1 MGAGML
7 KHGGRG
13 VVWLVAVAAL
23 AFGGWWWSRP
33 APVEAKLVEVEAGVV
48 EARVAN
54 TRGGTV
60 NACRRARL
68 APAMGGTIEV
78 LAAREGTV
86 VEPGELLVGLWNR
99 DLTAQVTLAES
110 ETRAAQSN
118 TEQACLRAE
127 VGRRE
132 ADRLVRLRERDLV
145 AEELVD
151 QAVTEAAVRE
161 AACRAARANP
171 EVARSRIAVARA
183 ALERSEI
190 RAPFAGVVAEVNG
203 ELGEYVTP
211 SPPGIATLP
220 VVDLVESGCLYVSA
234 PIDEVDAP
242 AVQSGQAA
250 RVTLDAF
257 RERTFDGTV
266 RRVAPYV
273 QEFEKQART
282 VEIEVEL
289 DPDQLAGLLPGY
301 TADVEVLLERHENA
315 LRVPAAALDAADR
328 VLRYRP
334 ADGKLEEVAVQ
345 VGLRNWQFVEVLGG
359 LSRGERVAL
368 PDEGVAAGAAVVP
381 ASDAP

>member
-1 MGAGML
+1 MQRRW
-7 KHGGRG
+7 GR
-13 VVWLVAVAAL
+13 WITLAAVLAAAL
-23 AFGGWWWSRP
+23 AGSWWLARP
-33 APVEAKLVEVEAGVV
+33 VPVVATLVEVAPGTV
-48 EARVAN
+48 EALVAN

-60 NACRRARL
+60 IACRRARL
-68 APAMGGTIEV
+68 APATGGTIEV
-78 LAAREGTV
+78 LAAREGSV
-86 VEPGELLVGLWNR
+86 VEPGALLVGLWNR
-99 DLTAQVTLAES
+99 DLLAQVTLAES
-110 ETRAAQSN
+110 EARAAQSN

-132 ADRLVRLRERDLV
+132 ANRLVQLRERKLV
-145 AEELVD
+145 AEESVD
-151 QAVTEAAVRE
+151 QAVTEAAARE
-161 AACRAARANP
+161 AACSAARANA

-183 ALERSEI
+183 SLERSEI

-242 AVQSGQAA
+242 AVRRGQRA

-257 RERTFDGTV
+257 RERAFGGTV

-289 DPDQLAGLLPGY
+289 DPDQLEGLLPGY
-301 TADVEVLLERHENA
+301 TADVEVLLERRDGV
-315 LRVPAAALDAADR
+315 LRIPAAALGEEDR

-334 ADGKLEEVAVQ
+334 GDGTLEEVALQ
-345 VGLRNWQFVEVLGG
+345 VGLRNWQFAEVRGG
-359 LSRGERVAL
+359 LTRGDRVAL

-381 ASDAP
+381 AAPRTP

>member
-1 MGAGML
+1 MQMRWTRWTLLTIAF
-7 KHGGRG
+7 
-13 VVWLVAVAAL
+13 AAL
-23 AFGGWWWSRP
+23 AAGGWWLSRP
-33 APVEAKLVEVEAGVV
+33 EPVVVSLVEVAPGPV
-48 EARVAN
+48 ESLVAN
-54 TRGGTV
+54 TRAGTV

-68 APAMGGTIEV
+68 APAMGGTIER
-78 LAAREGTV
+78 LAAREGAV
-86 VEPGELLVGLWNR
+86 VETGALLVSLWNR
-99 DLTAQVTLAES
+99 DLEAQVVLAES
-110 ETRAAQSN
+110 EARAASSN

-132 ADRLVRLRERDLV
+132 ANRLVTLRERDLV
-145 AEELVD
+145 AEERVD
-151 QAVTEAAVRE
+151 QAVTEASARE
-161 AACRAARANP
+161 AACRAARANA

-183 ALERSEI
+183 ARERSEI

-242 AVQSGQAA
+242 EVRRGQPA
-250 RVTLDAF
+250 RVGLDAF

-289 DPDQLAGLLPGY
+289 DPGQLAGLLPGY
-301 TADVEVLLERHENA
+301 TADVEVLLARHDNA
-315 LRVPAAALDAADR
+315 LRIPAAALDEADR

-334 ADGKLEEVAVQ
+334 ADGTLESVAVR
-345 VGLRNWQFVEVLGG
+345 VGLRNWQQVEVLEG
-359 LSRGERVAL
+359 LARGDLVAL
-368 PDEGVAAGAAVVP
+368 PDEGVVAGAAVVP
-381 ASDAP
+381 APATP

>member
-1 MGAGML
+1 MQM
-7 KHGGRG
+7 R
-13 VVWLVAVAAL
+13 WTRWTLVTATFAAL
-23 AFGGWWWSRP
+23 AAGGWWLSRP
-33 APVEAKLVEVEAGVV
+33 APIAVTLVEVLPGPV
-48 EARVAN
+48 ESLVAN
-54 TRGGTV
+54 TRAGTV

-68 APAMGGTIEV
+68 APAMGGTIER
-78 LAAREGTV
+78 LAAREGAV
-86 VEPGELLVGLWNR
+86 VEAGALLVSLWNR
-99 DLTAQVTLAES
+99 DLEAQVALAES
-110 ETRAAQSN
+110 EARAAQSN

-132 ADRLVRLRERDLV
+132 ANRLVKLRERELV
-145 AEELVD
+145 AEERVD
-151 QAVTEAAVRE
+151 QAVTEAAARE
-161 AACRAARANP
+161 AACRAARANA

-183 ALERSEI
+183 ARERSEI

-242 AVQSGQAA
+242 EVRRGQTA

-289 DPDQLAGLLPGY
+289 DPGQLAGLLPGY
-301 TADVEVLLERHENA
+301 TADVEVLLDRHENA
-315 LRVPAAALDAADR
+315 LHIPAAALDEADR
-328 VLRYRP
+328 VLRYRG
-334 ADGKLEEVAVQ
+334 ADGTLESVAVRT
-345 VGLRNWQFVEVLGG
+345 GLRNWQVVEVLGG
-359 LSRGERVAL
+359 LAAGDRVAL
-368 PDEGVAAGAAVVP
+368 PDEGVVAGAAVVP
-381 ASDAP
+381 ASATP

>member
-1 MGAGML
+1 MQRRWGRWSAFAVL
-7 KHGGRG
+7 LAAAVGGSW
-13 VVWLVAVAAL
+13 WLA
-23 AFGGWWWSRP
+23 RP
-33 APVEAKLVEVEAGVV
+33 EPVEAMLVEVVPGTV
-48 EARVAN
+48 EALVAN

-68 APAMGGTIEV
+68 APATGGTIEL
-78 LAAREGTV
+78 LAAREGAV
-86 VEPGELLVGLWNR
+86 VEPGELLVGLWN
-99 DLTAQVTLAES
+99 LVAQVTLAES
-110 ETRAAQSN
+110 EARAAQSN
-118 TEQACLRAE
+118 TKQACLRAE

-132 ADRLVRLRERDLV
+132 ADRLEQLRERKLV
-145 AEELVD
+145 SEEGVD
-151 QAVTEAAVRE
+151 QAVTEAAARE
-161 AACRAARANP
+161 AACSAARASA

-183 ALERSEI
+183 LLERSEI

-203 ELGEYVTP
+203 ELGEFVTP

-242 AVQSGQAA
+242 AVRRGQRA

-257 RERTFDGTV
+257 RERAFGGSV

-301 TADVEVLLERHENA
+301 TADVEVLLERRDGV
-315 LRVPAAALDAADR
+315 LRVPAAALGEEDR

-334 ADGKLEEVAVQ
+334 GDGTLEQVAVQ
-345 VGLRNWQFVEVLGG
+345 VGLRNWQFAEVRGG
-359 LSRGERVAL
+359 LARGDRVAL
-368 PDEGVAAGAAVVP
+368 PDQGVAAGAAVVP
-381 ASDAP
+381 AAPRTP

>member
-1 MGAGML
+1 MRARWSRWLLVAGTLAGLTVAAWWVM
-7 KHGGRG
+7 RPQP
-13 VVWLVAVAAL
+13 VVATLVAVSP
-23 AFGGWWWSRP
+23 GT
-33 APVEAKLVEVEAGVV
+33 VESL
-48 EARVAN
+48 VAN
-54 TRGGTV
+54 TRAGTV

-68 APAMGGTIEV
+68 APAMGGTIERLV
-78 LAAREGTV
+78 AREGAV
-86 VEPGELLVGLWNR
+86 VEPGALLVALWSR
-99 DLTAQVTLAES
+99 DLAAQLTLAES
-110 ETRAAQSN
+110 EARAAQSN

-132 ADRLVRLRERDLV
+132 ANRQVTLRERNLV
-145 AEELVD
+145 SEEAVD
-151 QAVTEAAVRE
+151 QAVTAASARA
-161 AACRAARANP
+161 AACRAARANA

-242 AVQSGQAA
+242 EVRRGQAA

-257 RERTFDGTV
+257 RGRAFDGTV

-289 DPDQLAGLLPGY
+289 DPGQLAGLLPGY
-301 TADVEVLLERHENA
+301 TADVEVLLARHVDA
-315 LRVPAAALDAADR
+315 LRIPAAVLDEEDR
-328 VLRYRP
+328 ALRYRS
-334 ADGKLEEVAVQ
+334 ADGTLEAVPIK
-345 VGLRNWQFVEVLGG
+345 VGLRNWQYVEVLDG
-359 LSRGERVAL
+359 LARGDRVAL
-368 PDEGVAAGAAVVP
+368 PDEGVVAGATVVP
-381 ASDAP
+381 APAAP

>member
-1 MGAGML
+1 MQM
-7 KHGGRG
+7 R
-13 VVWLVAVAAL
+13 WTRWTLVTATFAAL
-23 AFGGWWWSRP
+23 AAGGWWLSRP
-33 APVEAKLVEVEAGVV
+33 APIAVTLVEVLPGPV
-48 EARVAN
+48 ESLVAN
-54 TRGGTV
+54 TRAGTV

-68 APAMGGTIEV
+68 APAMGGTIER
-78 LAAREGTV
+78 LAAREGAV
-86 VEPGELLVGLWNR
+86 VEAGALLVSLWNR
-99 DLTAQVTLAES
+99 DLEAQVALAES
-110 ETRAAQSN
+110 EARAAQSN

-132 ADRLVRLRERDLV
+132 ANRLVKLRERELV
-145 AEELVD
+145 AEERVD
-151 QAVTEAAVRE
+151 QAVTEAAARE
-161 AACRAARANP
+161 AACRAARANA

-183 ALERSEI
+183 ARERSEI

-242 AVQSGQAA
+242 EVRRGQTA

-257 RERTFDGTV
+257 LERTFDGTV

-289 DPDQLAGLLPGY
+289 DPGQLAGLLPGY
-301 TADVEVLLERHENA
+301 TADVEVLLDRHENA
-315 LRVPAAALDAADR
+315 LHIPAAALDEADR
-328 VLRYRP
+328 VLRYRG
-334 ADGKLEEVAVQ
+334 ADGTLESVAVRT
-345 VGLRNWQFVEVLGG
+345 GLRNWQVVEVLGG
-359 LSRGERVAL
+359 LAAGDRVAL
-368 PDEGVAAGAAVVP
+368 PDEGVVAGAAVVP
-381 ASDAP
+381 ASATP

>member
-1 MGAGML
+1 ML
-7 KHGGRG
+7 KR
-13 VVWLVAVAAL
+13 WTLFVAVL
-23 AFGGWWWSRP
+23 AGLAVAGWWLTRP
-33 APVEAKLVEVEAGVV
+33 DPIIATLVTVEPGTVESL
-48 EARVAN
+48 VAN

-78 LAAREGTV
+78 LAAREGAV
-86 VEPGELLVGLWNR
+86 VKPGELLVGLWNR
-99 DLTAQVTLAES
+99 DLTAQVTLTES
-110 ETRAAQSN
+110 EARAALSN
-118 TEQACLRAE
+118 IEQACLRAE

-132 ADRLVRLRERDLV
+132 ANRLVRLRERDLV
-145 AEELVD
+145 AEESVD
-151 QAVTEAAVRE
+151 QAVTEAAARE
-161 AACRAARANP
+161 AACSAARANA
-171 EVARSRIAVARA
+171 EVARSSIAVARA
-183 ALERSEI
+183 ALERSKI

-242 AVQSGQAA
+242 DVRRGQVA

-257 RERTFDGTV
+257 RERTFGGTV

-289 DPDQLAGLLPGY
+289 DPGQLTGLLPGY

-315 LRVPAAALDAADR
+315 LRIPAAAIDEDDR
-328 VLRYRP
+328 VLCYRP
-334 ADGKLEEVAVQ
+334 ADGMLEAVEIE
-345 VGLRNWQFVEVLGG
+345 VGLRNWQVVEVLGG
-359 LSRGERVAL
+359 VARGERVAL
-368 PDEGVAAGAAVVP
+368 PDEGVVAGATVVP
-381 ASDAP
+381 ATDTP